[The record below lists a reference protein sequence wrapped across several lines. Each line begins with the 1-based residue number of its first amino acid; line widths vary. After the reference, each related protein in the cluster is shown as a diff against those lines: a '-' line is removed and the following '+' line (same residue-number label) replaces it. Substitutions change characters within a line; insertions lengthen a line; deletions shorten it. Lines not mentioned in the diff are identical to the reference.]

1 MLVKC
6 CNLKSPVFNK
16 RSLLSVLFNIVYED
30 FINLFIIKIYSFIFI
45 SLIFN
50 NYVMENFGRF
60 HDVLEH
66 FKIEKNHVGPH
77 TNANGA

>member
-1 MLVKC
+1 
-6 CNLKSPVFNK
+6 
-16 RSLLSVLFNIVYED
+16 
-30 FINLFIIKIYSFIFI
+30 
-45 SLIFN
+45 
-50 NYVMENFGRF
+50 MENFGRF